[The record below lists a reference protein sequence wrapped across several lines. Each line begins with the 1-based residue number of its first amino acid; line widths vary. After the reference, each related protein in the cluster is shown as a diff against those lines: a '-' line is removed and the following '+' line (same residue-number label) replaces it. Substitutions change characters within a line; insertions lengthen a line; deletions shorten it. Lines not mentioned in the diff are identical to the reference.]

1 MPSSTYLNFTQNIW
15 TFSCRW
21 LPHFWRK
28 FVATVPKTQ
37 LHSPLQTRQA
47 KKPNIQFF
55 SFFLSS
61 IHLGGFY
68 RASRR
73 RRRRRRRRRVDP
85 AAHAPE
91 WLQPLT
97 RVTLTDAAAADL
109 SLSLSL
115 LVPASQ
121 AQEGSEPRSM
131 RSGLIDWMNE
141 IERSIVLPAQLRRRR
156 ASWLGSGRPAS
167 GGAVLAAEQSKWI
180 ESSWN
185 SILDPDK
192 WRQFLISWPVVLC
205 VLPSLQDLIGASL
218 RNSSGCNCNQVQ
230 KLFWM
235 QKGLWYKI
243 LSH

>member
-91 WLQPLT
+91 WLQLLT

-109 SLSLSL
+109 SLSLS
-115 LVPASQ
+115 
-121 AQEGSEPRSM
+121 PRSGEPSTGREWTAFNAIGLDWLNEWNRTID
-131 RSGLIDWMNE
+131 RSPRAAAPSQSLMIGFW
-141 IERSIVLPAQLRRRR
+141 PAGERRRR
-156 ASWLGSGRPAS
+156 SCCRAEQMDRIVLKFHSRSWQVT
-167 GGAVLAAEQSKWI
+167 AVL
-180 ESSWN
+180 
-185 SILDPDK
+185 D
-192 WRQFLISWPVVLC
+192 FM
-205 VLPSLQDLIGASL
+205 ASCTVRTTFSARFDWGL
-218 RNSSGCNCNQVQ
+218 TQ

-235 QKGLWYKI
+235 QLQSSSETLLDAKRI
-243 LSH
+243 MV